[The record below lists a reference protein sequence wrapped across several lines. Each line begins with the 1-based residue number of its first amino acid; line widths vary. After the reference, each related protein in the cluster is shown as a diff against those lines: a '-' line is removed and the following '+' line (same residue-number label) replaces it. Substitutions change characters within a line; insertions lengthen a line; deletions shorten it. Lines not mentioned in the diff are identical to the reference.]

1 MKASEKRVE
10 LQKYIDTADDATLNY
25 LREAI
30 VQYQLRKEERAPF
43 NPNDSKP
50 MTLQVYHQLVF
61 AGEEDLRNGEFY
73 TNEEANAIMD
83 SWDGE
88 DQ

>member
-1 MKASEKRVE
+1 MKPSAKRVE
-10 LQKYIDTADDATLNY
+10 LHKYLDTADDATLNF
-25 LREAI
+25 LSEAI
-30 VQYQLRKEERAPF
+30 VQYQLRKEERTPF
-43 NPNDSKP
+43 NPVDGKP
-50 MTLQVYHQLVF
+50 MTLQEYHQLVF